1 MSPVFRRRMKQELTN
16 AETKKAPISRGFDWC
31 GKRDLNPH
39 EDKASTDFKS
49 VVSTI
54 PPYPRKATTP
64 YYHKEPLNEKK
75 VFASGGIFFKFLR
88 FVRFL
93 R

>member
-1 MSPVFRRRMKQELTN
+1 MVRLLIPEI
-16 AETKKAPISRGFDWC
+16 KKLPIWQFLYYSDWC

-54 PPYPRKATTP
+54 PPYPRKGTTP
-64 YYHKEPLNEKK
+64 LLAQGDPK
-75 VFASGGIFFKFLR
+75 
-88 FVRFL
+88 
-93 R
+93 